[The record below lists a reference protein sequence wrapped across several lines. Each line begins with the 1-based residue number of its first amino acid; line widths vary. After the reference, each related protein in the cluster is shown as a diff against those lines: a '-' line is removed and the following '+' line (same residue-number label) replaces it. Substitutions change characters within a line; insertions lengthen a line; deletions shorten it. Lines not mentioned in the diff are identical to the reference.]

1 MKLVVIRS
9 EMDEFEK
16 AKELLERD
24 LTPRERTWLILAD
37 VLLRKVDKRGFVRKT
52 HNKAA

>member
-16 AKELLERD
+16 AKELLARD

-37 VLLRKVDKRGFVRKT
+37 VLLRKVDQCGFVST
-52 HNKAA
+52 TGHKAA